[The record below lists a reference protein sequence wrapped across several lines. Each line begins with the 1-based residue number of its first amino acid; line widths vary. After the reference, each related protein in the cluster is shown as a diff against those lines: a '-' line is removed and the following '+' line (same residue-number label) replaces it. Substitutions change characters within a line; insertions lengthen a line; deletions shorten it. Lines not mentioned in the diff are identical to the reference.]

1 MIFCK
6 PQNNDLEPN
15 SYIHKPNF
23 DERVCYHM
31 IVPSNLTYPF
41 CVQIPLKLKTPKKQ
55 TESTLSNE
63 PYFSAP
69 TLHAIFPS
77 NFGPE
82 ITSKI
87 RKPKRYY
94 IKDLPTE
101 AAGFRRWQRPNHDLA
116 SGNCT
121 AGGGILAVRND
132 PTSPISVLVD
142 CGIP

>member
-63 PYFSAP
+63 PYFPHQRCMPFFLQILVQKLPPKYENQNDIISKTSQQKQPVFADGNAQIMTWP
-69 TLHAIFPS
+69 R
-77 NFGPE
+77 E
-82 ITSKI
+82 IVQLGGAS
-87 RKPKRYY
+87 
-94 IKDLPTE
+94 
-101 AAGFRRWQRPNHDLA
+101 WQ
-116 SGNCT
+116 
-121 AGGGILAVRND
+121 
-132 PTSPISVLVD
+132 
-142 CGIP
+142 